1 MLIIILIKETGL
13 QFKNHNIQR
22 EVEEDISI
30 LKSTALKWILTGCE
44 FQTGGLTNH
53 H

>member
-22 EVEEDISI
+22 EGEEDISI
-30 LKSTALKWILTGCE
+30 LKSTVLKWTGCE